1 MDSLAD
7 CGRIKHEKAVHV
19 FQARRPIGAFRR
31 WSVAAHLAL
40 MMVSWLRVCKRP
52 LTLGELTEE
61 ADSVLTSRMQ
71 IIALYFRAPGLD
83 KLPLR

>member
-1 MDSLAD
+1 
-7 CGRIKHEKAVHV
+7 
-19 FQARRPIGAFRR
+19 
-31 WSVAAHLAL
+31 LAL